1 MKTIFSVIIL
11 LISGQLAFG
20 QSRER
25 KIDSI
30 CQAIQNKNLE
40 VGISI
45 GFIDNG
51 KDYFFNYGKISQ
63 ESDLKVDENTV
74 YEIGSITKLLTAN
87 LIVQAQDEG
96 KLKIDDFIDN
106 YLPKEYI
113 LSEQIKG
120 KLKISD
126 LASHQSGLPDFD
138 FGKLIE
144 LNPKQPLDISKDAI
158 HSIVNDSTKLSDYG
172 NYRYSNLS
180 YVLLGII
187 LENIYSKSFDKL
199 VKEKIFVPS
208 KMNNTLTTDFNVKNK
223 VVGHDINGVQQDYF
237 VWNSLFAPAGLLKSN
252 TFDMSKLLKA
262 LLSNKGKI
270 GKATSVTEKTF
281 YKNTQMEI
289 GFGQEIERNGNDTF
303 FYKAGDTFS
312 CSSIF
317 AYDKKSNWGI
327 VIMINHK
334 NSDLIR
340 ELINTIYDQALR

>member
-1 MKTIFSVIIL
+1 MKIFISSIIL
-11 LISGQLAFG
+11 LISGQLVFG
-20 QSRER
+20 QSREK

-30 CQAIQNKNLE
+30 CQAIQNKNPE

-45 GFIDNG
+45 GYIDNG
-51 KDYFFNYGKISQ
+51 KEYYFNYGKISRK
-63 ESDLKVDENTV
+63 SDLKVDENTV

-96 KLKIDDFIDN
+96 KLRLDDFIGN
-106 YLPKEYI
+106 YLPKEYR
-113 LSEQIKG
+113 LSEKIKS

-138 FGKLIE
+138 FGKLIQ
-144 LNPKQPLDISKDAI
+144 LNPKQPLNISKDVI
-158 HSIVNDSTKLSDYG
+158 HSIVNDSTKLLDYG
-172 NYRYSNLS
+172 NYRYSNIS
-180 YVLLGII
+180 YVLMGII

-199 VKEKIFVPS
+199 VKEKILIPA

-223 VVGHDINGVQQDYF
+223 VVGHDANGVQQEYF

-252 TFDMSKLLKA
+252 TSDMLKLLKT
-262 LLSNKGKI
+262 LLTNKGAI
-270 GKATSVTEKTF
+270 GKSTSETEKTF

-312 CSSIF
+312 CSSIV
-317 AYDKKSNWGI
+317 AYNKKSNWGI

-340 ELINTIYDQALR
+340 ELINTIYKQVLE

>member
-1 MKTIFSVIIL
+1 MKIIFSVVIL

-20 QSRER
+20 QSREK

-30 CQAIQNKNLE
+30 CQAIHIKNPE

-51 KDYFFNYGKISQ
+51 KEYFFNYGKISR
-63 ESDLKVDENTV
+63 ESNVKVDENTV

-106 YLPKEYI
+106 YLPNEYI
-113 LSEQIKG
+113 LSEKIKG

-138 FGKLIE
+138 FSKLIE
-144 LNPKQPLDISKDAI
+144 LNPKQPLDINKEAI
-158 HSIVNDSTKLSDYG
+158 HSIINDSTELLDYG
-172 NYRYSNLS
+172 NYRYSNIS
-180 YVLLGII
+180 YVLMGII
-187 LENIYSKSFDKL
+187 LENIYSKNFDTL
-199 VKEKIFVPS
+199 VKEKILVPAHMT
-208 KMNNTLTTDFNVKNK
+208 KTLTTDFNLKNK
-223 VVGHDINGVQQDYF
+223 VIGYDINGVEQDYF

-252 TFDMSKLLKA
+252 TSDMTKLLKI
-262 LLSNKGKI
+262 LLTNNRKI
-270 GKATSVTEKTF
+270 GKVTAITEKTF

-289 GFGQEIERNGNDTF
+289 GFGQEIERNGEDTF

-327 VIMINHK
+327 VIMINQK

-340 ELINTIYDQALR
+340 ELINTIYEQALG

>member
-1 MKTIFSVIIL
+1 MKIIISVIIL
-11 LISGQLAFG
+11 LISSQLAFG
-20 QSRER
+20 QSREK

-30 CQAIQNKNLE
+30 FQTIHNKNPE
-40 VGISI
+40 VAISI

-51 KDYFFNYGKISQ
+51 KEYFFNYGKISP
-63 ESDLKVDENTV
+63 ESKSKVDENTIF
-74 YEIGSITKLLTAN
+74 EIGSITKLFTAN

-96 KLKIDDFIDN
+96 KLRIDDFIDN
-106 YLPKEYI
+106 YLPNEYI
-113 LSEQIKG
+113 LSEKIKG

-138 FGKLIE
+138 FGELIK
-144 LNPKQPLDISKDAI
+144 LNPKQPLDISKKAI
-158 HSIVNDSTKLSDYG
+158 HSIINDSTELSDYG
-172 NYRYSNLS
+172 NYRYSNIS
-180 YVLLGII
+180 YVLMGIM
-187 LENIYSKSFDKL
+187 LQNIYSKSFDKI
-199 VKEKIFVPS
+199 VNEKILVPS
-208 KMNNTLTTDFNVKNK
+208 KMNNTLTTKFNVKNK

-237 VWNSLFAPAGLLKSN
+237 FWNSLFAPAGLLKSN
-252 TFDMSKLLKA
+252 TSDMSKLLKI
-262 LLSNKGKI
+262 LLTNKGEI
-270 GKATSVTEKTF
+270 GKATSITEKTF

-317 AYDKKSNWGI
+317 AYDKNSNWGI

-340 ELINTIYDQALR
+340 ELINTIYEQVLG